1 MLQRRWTVVG
11 GELIHSRETEG
22 GAWPGL
28 PPIIL
33 MHGVGTT
40 TRYFRPLLRT
50 LQGRAQAAALELPGI
65 GPSTSRHLPRDVGEQ
80 ADVLAGWLRATGW
93 HPATLV
99 GNSMGA
105 QTVVEVA
112 LRYPELTQ
120 RLVLIG
126 PTMDP
131 HVGGALRQVGRLVVD
146 ATVERPSLVWLTL
159 TDSLRTRRRAVYRYF
174 RAALAHPMADRI
186 AQVHVPILL
195 VRGERDPVATRRWV
209 KELFQ
214 IAPDAELVEVPGAGH
229 ACHHGRPRAVAELL
243 LESGGLGRAAAT
255 AGS

>member
-1 MLQRRWTVVG
+1 MLQRRWTVVDE
-11 GELIHSRETEG
+11 ELVHSRETVG
-22 GAWPGL
+22 GSWPGVAPFVL
-28 PPIIL
+28 I
-33 MHGVGTT
+33 HGVGTT
-40 TRYFRPLLRT
+40 TRYFQPLLRT
-50 LQGRAQAAALELPGI
+50 LQGRAPAAALDLPGI
-65 GPSTSRHLPRDVGEQ
+65 GPTTSRHPPRDVGEQ
-80 ADVLAGWLRATGW
+80 ADVVAGWLRATGW

-112 LRYPELTQ
+112 LRYPELTE

-131 HVGGALRQVGRLVVD
+131 YVGGALRQIGRLVVD

-159 TDSLRTRRRAVYRYF
+159 TDSFRTRRRAVYRYF

-186 AQVHVPILL
+186 AQVQVPILL

-209 KELFQ
+209 RNLRQ
-214 IAPDAELVEVPGAGH
+214 TAPDAELVEVPGAGH
-229 ACHHGRPRAVAELL
+229 ACHHGRPRAVADLL
-243 LESGGLGRAAAT
+243 LESGGLGRAETAA
-255 AGS
+255 AS